1 MNFSF
6 NRAGLIY
13 GSILS
18 AALGSNA
25 VHGMEIG
32 IGAVVEKLLLMGKE
46 L

>member
-6 NRAGLIY
+6 NRAVLIF

-25 VHGMEIG
+25 VHGMEID
-32 IGAVVEKLLLMGKE
+32 IGAMVEKFLLMGKE